1 MRRFLRAGFF
11 ANNKTKMNRS
21 EIISKCPIAAFAALS
36 IAGSAFAAESAPAAN
51 PQGLKSADAAVS
63 SEKCPAWNERESL
76 FIQGAVEKYAPD
88 SGFSPFVTWTG
99 EAWADVSRGSNVHS
113 LFDSL
118 FTVGFEQDLS
128 AVGGSEGWGRIGVS
142 AFYYTQSN
150 DGSLS
155 GLDSS
160 QGCFSNIVAGE
171 MARVFEIYYANDFE
185 TKFGNIGFRIGQLA
199 ADEDFMG
206 MDYSDVFLNSS
217 LGAIPNV
224 APAQMFSQYNVATL
238 GIVVYYSYENFDLTL
253 GVYNGNVGAD
263 ISSNN
268 GFDYSNTFETIAF
281 WYQLGY
287 NYELGGLAGRVVFGG
302 NYHSDPSKVNFDQI
316 DAGSFYSFFVGVQQ
330 ALVNDSEGNA
340 MFGAFARFGIAPD
353 SKSSDQNFYTDFGI
367 NWFAPIPGRDD
378 DVFAVAFSIVGNEH
392 AARADYAHYEST
404 LEVTYRCQLTPA
416 IAIQPDMQIFMTPNN
431 GDTGAA
437 YVVGARVEVNF

>member
-1 MRRFLRAGFF
+1 MAVL
-11 ANNKTKMNRS
+11 
-21 EIISKCPIAAFAALS
+21 AAFA
-36 IAGSAFAAESAPAAN
+36 IAGSAVAAEPSAEANPATPPRSVRADADFQGANPAA
-51 PQGLKSADAAVS
+51 PEA
-63 SEKCPAWNERESL
+63 EKCPAWNERESL
-76 FIQGAVEKYAPD
+76 FIQCAVEKYAPD
-88 SGFSPFVTWTG
+88 GGFSPFVTWTG
-99 EAWADVSRGSNVHS
+99 EAWADVSRGSDVHS

-128 AVGGSEGWGRIGVS
+128 AAAGSGRWGRIGVS

-150 DGSLS
+150 DGSLG

-185 TKFGNIGFRIGQLA
+185 TKFGDIGFRIGQLA

-206 MDYSDVFLNSS
+206 MDYSDAFLNSS

-238 GIVVYYSYENFDLTL
+238 GLVVYYSYEDFDLTL

-263 ISSNN
+263 IASNN

-287 NYELGGLAGRVVFGG
+287 NYEIGSLAGRAVFGG
-302 NYHSDPSKVNFDQI
+302 NYHSDPSKVNFDEI
-316 DAGSFYSFFVGVQQ
+316 DAGSFYSFYVGVQQ
-330 ALVNDSEGNA
+330 ALVNDSDGNA
-340 MFGAFARFGIAPD
+340 MFGAFARFGIVPD
-353 SKSSDQNFYTDFGI
+353 AKSSDQNFYTDFGI
-367 NWFAPIPGRDD
+367 NWFAPIPGRDA
-378 DVFAVAFSIVGNEH
+378 DVFAVAFSIIENER
-392 AARADYAHYEST
+392 AARADYAHYERARSDVQVPAHPRHSRPARHAGFYEPQQRRHGRGVRRGRARGGEF
-404 LEVTYRCQLTPA
+404 LKGISSQQL
-416 IAIQPDMQIFMTPNN
+416 
-431 GDTGAA
+431 
-437 YVVGARVEVNF
+437 

>member
-1 MRRFLRAGFF
+1 
-11 ANNKTKMNRS
+11 
-21 EIISKCPIAAFAALS
+21 
-36 IAGSAFAAESAPAAN
+36 
-51 PQGLKSADAAVS
+51 
-63 SEKCPAWNERESL
+63 
-76 FIQGAVEKYAPD
+76 
-88 SGFSPFVTWTG
+88 
-99 EAWADVSRGSNVHS
+99 
-113 LFDSL
+113 
-118 FTVGFEQDLS
+118 
-128 AVGGSEGWGRIGVS
+128 
-142 AFYYTQSN
+142 
-150 DGSLS
+150 
-155 GLDSS
+155 
-160 QGCFSNIVAGE
+160 
-171 MARVFEIYYANDFE
+171 
-185 TKFGNIGFRIGQLA
+185 
-199 ADEDFMG
+199 
-206 MDYSDVFLNSS
+206 
-217 LGAIPNV
+217 
-224 APAQMFSQYNVATL
+224 MFSQYNVATL
-238 GIVVYYSYENFDLTL
+238 GLVVYYSYENFDLTL

-378 DVFAVAFSIVGNEH
+378 DVFAVAFSIVENEH

>member
-1 MRRFLRAGFF
+1 
-11 ANNKTKMNRS
+11 MNRS

-88 SGFSPFVTWTG
+88 SGFSPFVTWMG

-128 AVGGSEGWGRIGVS
+128 AVGGSEGWGRIGVI

-171 MARVFEIYYANDFE
+171 MARVFEIYYANYFE

-238 GIVVYYSYENFDLTL
+238 GIVVYYSYGNFDLTL

-378 DVFAVAFSIVGNEH
+378 DVFAVAFSIVENER

-416 IAIQPDMQIFMTPNN
+416 IAIQPDMQIFMNPNN
-431 GDTGAA
+431 GDTGTA